1 MNGYERMMVSL
12 RRGESD
18 MVPVWELIIDEPV
31 RRALDG
37 EISLLDFVEKEDIDG
52 ITCSADQPMKKI
64 SDQVSKDEWGIL
76 WRTEPSGL
84 TYPVGGPIRSERDL
98 ERYDPPDPDS
108 FSLLSTLQE
117 CVSRFEGERA
127 AVFMGNEAFEF
138 SHYLVG
144 GMDKLFL
151 AYHANPGFALQLA
164 DMVSDYFCRLL
175 ENAANAGADV
185 LVTGDDYAARPGPFM
200 SPEHFKKFVLPY
212 LQRAVDVAKNAGVP
226 FIKHTDGLLWLIID
240 DIVDT
245 GINALHP
252 IEPMAGMDIGEV
264 KRRYGDRICVVGN
277 VDCSQLLPRGSKGEV
292 EEAVKETIAKASPG
306 GGHIL
311 SSSNSIHPA
320 VKPENYM
327 AMLNAAR
334 QFGRYPLDEEMV
346 DTYIKRDY
354 CAKYRFRSS

>member
-108 FSLLSTLQE
+108 LSLLSTLQE
-117 CVSRFEGERA
+117 CISRFERERA
-127 AVFMGNEAFEF
+127 VVFMANEAFEF

-151 AYHANPGFALQLA
+151 AYHVDPVFALQLA
-164 DMVSDYFCRLL
+164 DMVSDYQCRLL
-175 ENAANAGADV
+175 ENAAKAGADV
-185 LVTGDDYAARPGPFM
+185 LVTGDDYAGIPGPFM

-212 LQRAVDVAKNAGVP
+212 LQRAVDVARNTGVP
-226 FIKHTDGLLWLIID
+226 FVKHTDGRLWMIID

-252 IEPMAGMDIGEV
+252 IEPMAEMDIGEV
-264 KRRYGDRICVVGN
+264 KRRYGNRICVVGN

-327 AMLNAAR
+327 AMLKAAR

-354 CAKYRFRSS
+354 CVKYRFGSS